1 MIFLF
6 HDNRFLKSKLS
17 DFFSHLK
24 KLKGIFGILKTQRK
38 DEVEEAQMG
47 QILAG
52 FACGVKE
59 FEIHPANDKQGFK

>member
-24 KLKGIFGILKTQRK
+24 KLKGIFGIGLIILKTQRK
-38 DEVEEAQMG
+38 DEIEKA
-47 QILAG
+47 
-52 FACGVKE
+52 K
-59 FEIHPANDKQGFK
+59 NNK